1 MKKYITNLY
10 GHGQESTAMNAQHMI
25 TNLAKSLGYSEIGI
39 RGHNVSADT
48 EREREVRIEGILASV
63 SQDSL
68 IIAQVP
74 TWCGIAFDE
83 ILLLQ
88 LRQRAEKFV
97 VFVHDFVPLMF
108 VNNRYLMKRYLE
120 AYNLAD
126 LVILPSIKMAHLLQA
141 EGLST
146 PYIIQEIW
154 DHVTLLEDLGRPSFE
169 KKLNFAGNITR
180 FPFVKDWKGPLLL
193 DVFSNSSI
201 EEGQTLHFKGWMP
214 DDALLRALNQGGFG
228 LVWSENIDNQDE
240 REYSEMNVSFKFS
253 TYLAA
258 GLPLIVNRGLAK
270 QDFVEK
276 YGVGFVVSSLDE
288 AVDLVKGMSFEEYA
302 ALQERVQRISQL
314 VREGFFTKK
323 MLVEAQSFLYLGER
337 NDNL

>member
-10 GHGQESTAMNAQHMI
+10 GHGQESTAMSAQHMI
-25 TNLAKSLGYSEIGI
+25 TNLAKDLGYCEIGI
-39 RGHNVSADT
+39 RAHNVNLDT
-48 EREREVRIEGILASV
+48 EGERSKRIEGILASV
-63 SQDSL
+63 SECSL

-83 ILLLQ
+83 VLLGK
-88 LRQRAEKFV
+88 LRQHAEKLV
-97 VFVHDFVPLMF
+97 IFVHDFVPLMF
-108 VNNRYLMKRYLE
+108 MNNRYLMKRYLE

-126 LVILPSIKMAHLLQA
+126 LVILPSVKMANLLRE
-141 EGLST
+141 EGLTTS
-146 PYIIQEIW
+146 YMIQEIW
-154 DHVTLLEDLGRPSFE
+154 DHVTLLEDLGQPSFK

-180 FPFVKDWKGPLLL
+180 FPFVKEWTKTLPL
-193 DVFSNSSI
+193 DVFSNSST
-201 EEGQTLHFKGWMP
+201 EERHNLRFKGWLP
-214 DDALLRALNQGGFG
+214 DDALLRELNHGGFG
-228 LVWSENIDNQDE
+228 LVWSENIDNQEE

-258 GLPLIVNRGLAK
+258 GLPLIVNQGLAK
-270 QDFVEK
+270 QEFVEQ

-288 AVDLVKGMSFEEYA
+288 AVERIQELSLEEYV
-302 ALQERVQRISQL
+302 ALRSRVQKISVL

-323 MLVEAQSFLYLGER
+323 MLVEVQSFLYLGEK